1 MIKLVL
7 KDNNSIFVKEG
18 VIKESKV
25 IQSIISEN
33 DNNYDE
39 EINIPNVDLKNM
51 MWILHF
57 LTQYAENPFPEIPKP
72 INSDNICDYVP
83 QFYANMIG
91 ELNDNELSELI
102 CNANYLH
109 IDPILDILSL
119 EFAIRLKRIPVV
131 ILNQLLESNSQ
142 KEKID

>member
-1 MIKLVL
+1 MIKLIV
-7 KDNNSIFVKEG
+7 KDNNPIFVENR

-25 IQSIISEN
+25 IQSIIQEN
-33 DNNYDE
+33 DNNYDD
-39 EINIPNVDLKNM
+39 EINIPTIDLKNM

-83 QFYANMIG
+83 QFYANMIS
-91 ELNDNELSELI
+91 ELNDDELSELI

-109 IDPILDILSL
+109 IDPILDVLSL

-131 ILNQLLESNSQ
+131 VLNQLLESNSQ